1 MDNLF
6 PNNQPEA
13 KQSEDIKS
21 EAGLPETGGAPSV
34 PVSTAP
40 SEAPKCKAI
49 NIKINIKHIIIVVAV
64 VAVLT
69 LIWLVKGFFVAAVV
83 NGVPV
88 SRFTVI
94 RELERVSGKDALD
107 ALIIQKLIDTEVGKK
122 GIAVSADEI
131 KSEIKKIEDQ
141 LKEQG
146 QDLANVLKMQN
157 MTRADLEKRIAG
169 QKKVE
174 KLLADK
180 TKVED
185 SEVEQYLKDNK
196 VTIPKGK
203 DAEYKNQ
210 IKEQLA
216 QQKLSKEYQTLL
228 DSLRS
233 QAKIYYFVNY

>member
-21 EAGLPETGGAPSV
+21 EAGRPETGGAPSV